1 VAESNEAIKVFVSYT
16 HDSLMHSRRVLDL
29 SNALRQAGFDCD
41 IDQYHA
47 NQDWPAWMERS
58 IECSKFVLVV
68 CTPTYLRR
76 WRNDEQPGI
85 GLGAQWE
92 SLLTRQHLY
101 LSPGNN
107 DKFVPLIFEPHD
119 IASIPTP
126 LTNVTRIDLSPAD
139 GFKRLRC
146 RLLNIPPAEKP
157 PIRMS
162 LAPVRLAEGF
172 FTAQNSTGAQQE
184 QHPFGLRDE
193 QETLFSNLLP
203 VSFPANIQTAS
214 VSLKRGVKVRD
225 LFSDIW
231 RKSDG
236 IGDPPLDYWIE
247 DKVLYTF
254 RPFIEKFWQS
264 IIASRI
270 IRPLPPKPT
279 ATLANSKLMAD
290 RNKFIKLLNRCL
302 DQLCASHGMNHKLAW
317 SKEMRCHLFVAAPGQ
332 KFGHIKVKAIS
343 KQGER
348 EVYKAIP
355 NKISPDTNAIQH
367 WQHQAFRHNFVRFG
381 EQWFLQV
388 IPFWAFTS
396 DGQGTPS
403 RWQKT
408 SSANM
413 RRPEKNRAV
422 LGHVVFWASILCR
435 EDDLLRTNQLF
446 QVHYPSKLNVSPSIC
461 DKDWIGIT
469 KAADKTDLQADLNL
483 ALDALL

>member
-1 VAESNEAIKVFVSYT
+1 MINPSEAIKVFVSYT
-16 HDSLMHSRRVLDL
+16 HDSPAHSRRVLDL

-41 IDQYHA
+41 IDQYHT
-47 NQDWPAWMERS
+47 NQSWPAWMERV
-58 IECSKFVLVV
+58 IESSKFVLVV

-76 WRNDEQPGI
+76 WKNEERPGV

-101 LSPGNN
+101 LSPGKNE
-107 DKFVPLIFEPHD
+107 KYVPLVFETKD
-119 IASIPTP
+119 VLCIPTP
-126 LTNVTRIDLSPAD
+126 LGDVTRIDLSQAD

-146 RLLNIPPAEKP
+146 RLLCIPPAEKP
-157 PIRMS
+157 PIRTS
-162 LAPVRLAEGF
+162 LTPVSLAEGF
-172 FTAQNSTGAQQE
+172 FTAQNSTGVQLE
-184 QHPFGLRDE
+184 QHPFGLRKE

-203 VSFPANIQTAS
+203 VSFPVNIQTAS
-214 VSLKRGVKVRD
+214 VSLKRGVKVRA
-225 LFSDIW
+225 LFSDVW
-231 RKSDG
+231 WKSGG
-236 IGDPPLDYWIE
+236 IGDPPIDYWIE
-247 DKVLYTF
+247 NKVLYTF
-254 RPFIEKFWQS
+254 RPFTEKFWQS
-264 IIASRI
+264 IIASKI

-279 ATLANSKLMAD
+279 STLANSKLMAD
-290 RNKFIKLLNRCL
+290 KNQFIKLLNRCL
-302 DQLCASHGMNHKLAW
+302 DQLCISHEMAHKVAW
-317 SKEMRCHLFVAAPGQ
+317 SKEMKCHLFVAAPGRRC
-332 KFGHIKVKAIS
+332 GHIKVKAIS

-355 NKISPDTNAIQH
+355 NKFSPDPNAIQH
-367 WQHQAFRHNFVRFG
+367 WQHQAFRHFFVRFG

-422 LGHVVFWASILCR
+422 LGHVAFWASILCR
-435 EDDLLRTNQLF
+435 EYDLLRTNQIF
-446 QVHYPSKLNVSPSIC
+446 QIHYPSKLSVSPSVC

-469 KAADKTDLQADLNL
+469 KAADKTDLQADLISEV
-483 ALDALL
+483 LL